1 MNKPPIYL
9 DYAATTPMDPRVA
22 AQMGEWLGG
31 GKFGNAAS
39 AHVYGQAARAAVEL
53 ARAQVAALIGAPAR
67 EIVWTSGATESNNL
81 AILGV
86 ARGAARAGAGTT
98 RRHVITSRTEHK
110 SVLDPCAQLEREG
123 FKLTYLEPDRD
134 GIIAAA
140 TLQAAL
146 RDDTLLVSI
155 MHVNNETGVVQD
167 IAALGALCH
176 ERGVLFHVDAAQ
188 SSGKLPINVAEL
200 PVDLLSISAHKLYG
214 PQGIGAL
221 YVRTERRAGM
231 QALIFGGGHE
241 RGLRSG
247 TLPVH
252 QIVGFGTAS
261 EIAAGELSAEVLRLR
276 ALRER
281 LHEGIAQLPDVL
293 LNGHPIKNVPGIL
306 NLSFPGVQ
314 GESLVAGLKE
324 LALSSSAACN
334 SDSDEPSYVL
344 RSLGRDAEAA
354 QAALRFS
361 IGRFTT
367 DADIDRAIA
376 AARREVLRL
385 RALAPEP
392 ASAGAAVPGT
402 RVQFQLACQNGRIQ
416 RATHRS
422 YGCPYTLAVA
432 DWLCAQLPGRSAAN
446 PGLGGPLDW
455 AQKLSI
461 PSERLGRL
469 LVVED
474 ALNLALTRP

>member
-1 MNKPPIYL
+1 VNKCPIYL
-9 DYAATTPMDPRVA
+9 DYAATTPLDPRVA

-39 AHVYGQAARAAVEL
+39 VHVYGQAARAAVEL

-86 ARGAARAGAGTT
+86 ARGAT

-123 FKLTYLEPDRD
+123 CKLTYLEPDLD
-134 GIIAAA
+134 GIITAA

-146 RDDTLLVSI
+146 RDYTLLVSI

-167 IAALGALCH
+167 IAALGAVCH

-214 PQGIGAL
+214 PQGMGAL
-221 YVRTERRAGM
+221 YVRTEHRAGM

-252 QIVGFGTAS
+252 QIVGFGAAC
-261 EIAAGELSAEVLRLR
+261 ELAAGELSAEALRLR

-281 LHEGIAQLPDVL
+281 LYANIAQLPDVL
-293 LNGHPIKNVPGIL
+293 LNGHPTKNVPGIL
-306 NLSFPGVQ
+306 NLSFLGVQ

-324 LALSSSAACN
+324 LALSTSAACN

-344 RSLGRDAEAA
+344 RSLGRDADSA
-354 QAALRFS
+354 QAALRLS

-367 DADIDRAIA
+367 AADIDVAIA
-376 AARREVLRL
+376 VVRREVQRL
-385 RALAPEP
+385 RALTPESP
-392 ASAGAAVPGT
+392 GDGAAVSGT
-402 RVQFQLACQNGRIQ
+402 RVQFQLECRNGLIQ
-416 RATHRS
+416 RAAHRT
-422 YGCPYTLAVA
+422 YGCPYTLTVA
-432 DWLCAQLPGRSAAN
+432 DWLCAQLTGRSAAN
-446 PGLGGPLDW
+446 HGLGGPLDW
-455 AQKLSI
+455 AQKLSV
-461 PSERLGRL
+461 PPERLGRL

>member
-1 MNKPPIYL
+1 MNERPIYF
-9 DYAATTPMDPRVA
+9 DYAATTPIDPFVA

-31 GKFGNAAS
+31 GKVGNAAS
-39 AHVYGQAARAAVEL
+39 VHVYGQAARAAVER
-53 ARAQVAALIGAPAR
+53 ARAQVAALIGAPAS

-86 ARGAARAGAGTT
+86 VRGYSGAQ
-98 RRHVITSRTEHK
+98 RRHVVTARTEHK
-110 SVLDPCAQLEREG
+110 SVLDAGAQLEREG
-123 FKLTYLEPDRD
+123 FKLTYLEPDRE
-134 GIIAAA
+134 GVI
-140 TLQAAL
+140 TPAAL
-146 RDDTLLVSI
+146 RDALHADTLLVSI

-167 IAALGALCH
+167 IAALGSLCH

-188 SSGKLPINVAEL
+188 SVGKLPINVAEL

-221 YVRTERRAGM
+221 YVRTEQRARM
-231 QALIFGGGHE
+231 QPLVFGGGHE

-252 QIVGFGTAS
+252 QLVGFG
-261 EIAAGELSAEVLRLR
+261 AACELAKRELPVEAARLR

-281 LHEGIAQLPDVL
+281 LSRGIALLPDVL
-293 LNGHPIKNVPGIL
+293 LNGHPVQNVPGIL
-306 NLSFPGVQ
+306 NFSFLGVD
-314 GESLVAGLKE
+314 GESLVAGLQE
-324 LALSSSAACN
+324 LALSTSAACN

-344 RSLGRDAEAA
+344 RSLGRDAATA

-367 DADIDRAIA
+367 EADIDVAIA
-376 AARREVLRL
+376 AVHREVRRL
-385 RALAPEP
+385 RALVPE
-392 ASAGAAVPGT
+392 ASAGGARVPGT
-402 RVQFQLACQNGRIQ
+402 WVVFTLSIETGRVTSASY
-416 RATHRS
+416 RA

-432 DWLCAQLPGRSAAN
+432 DWLVAQLPGRLAVDH
-446 PGLGGPLDW
+446 GLGGPLAW
-455 AQKLSI
+455 ARVLSI
-461 PSERLGRL
+461 PPERLGRL
-469 LVVED
+469 LVIED

>member
-1 MNKPPIYL
+1 VNDRPIYL
-9 DYAATTPMDPRVA
+9 DYAATTPLDPRVA
-22 AQMGEWLGG
+22 AQMAEWLGG
-31 GKFGNAAS
+31 GNFGNAAS
-39 AHVYGQAARAAVEL
+39 MHDYGRAARAAVEH
-53 ARAQVAALIGAPAR
+53 ARMQVAALIGAPAR

-86 ARGAARAGAGTT
+86 ARGHSGAARAT
-98 RRHVITSRTEHK
+98 RRHVISARTEHK

-123 FKLTYLEPDRD
+123 FKLTYLEPDHN
-134 GIIAAA
+134 GIIAPA

-146 RDDTLLVSI
+146 RADTLLVSI
-155 MHVNNETGVVQD
+155 MHVNNETGVAQD
-167 IAALGALCH
+167 IAALGAVCRAR
-176 ERGVLFHVDAAQ
+176 EVMFHVDAAQ
-188 SSGKLPINVAEL
+188 SAGKLPVNVAEL
-200 PVDLLSISAHKLYG
+200 AVDLLSLSAHKLYG

-221 YVRTERRAGM
+221 YVRTEHRAGM

-252 QIVGFGTAS
+252 QIVGFGAACEFAAS
-261 EIAAGELSAEVLRLR
+261 GLPAEAARLR
-276 ALRER
+276 AMRER
-281 LHEGIAQLPDVL
+281 LYRSMATLPDVL
-293 LNGHPIKNVPGIL
+293 LNGHLTQNVPGVL

-324 LALSSSAACN
+324 LALSTSAACN

-361 IGRFTT
+361 FGRFTT
-367 DADIDRAIA
+367 DADIDATIVA
-376 AARREVLRL
+376 VRREVLRL

-392 ASAGAAVPGT
+392 SSGGAAVPGT
-402 RVQFQLACQNGRIQ
+402 RVAFKLDILAGRVAS
-416 RATHRS
+416 ATHRS

-432 DWLCAQLPGRSAAN
+432 DWLCTQLPGRFAAD
-446 PGLGGPLDW
+446 PALGGPLDW
-455 AQKLSI
+455 AQALSI
-461 PSERLGRL
+461 PPERLGRL